1 MKMARSAVLTLAATM
16 AIGAAMPLLAD
27 QDHREGHHKEHHR
40 GQRPTLNQQLIHD
53 LMEGEMTLKGDHA
66 AVDELILKRH
76 IPISYDYIAI
86 LMRTPNAF
94 GEGVA
99 CIVCHSSSDPAK
111 SYRGLDLST
120 CNGIKVGATEAPA
133 RKLFEPGQ
141 EPKKTIL
148 GRRLRN
154 NRMPFGVNFN
164 VPTDGP
170 ASQTV
175 RDWIASGAPNDDHF
189 RTKVLPLFSNGNAF
203 APKWQACTDCHM
215 ANAEP
220 PSFHELNLKTY
231 EGIMLGADSVAK
243 GVDGATKIVIPGK
256 PEDSPLYQHLV
267 EDRMPPGISPTADR
281 DHPNTRILLRWI
293 EQGAH
298 CK

>member
-1 MKMARSAVLTLAATM
+1 MRMKKLAILIMSTLMALGTAP
-16 AIGAAMPLLAD
+16 PLLAD
-27 QDHREGHHKEHHR
+27 EDHHEGKKTRHQKKL
-40 GQRPTLNQQLIHD
+40 TLNQQLVHD
-53 LMEGEMTLKGDHA
+53 LMEGDVVIKGDHA
-66 AVDELILKRH
+66 AVDELILKRN
-76 IPISYDYIAI
+76 IPISYDYIAT

-94 GEGVA
+94 GAGVA
-99 CIVCHSSSDPAK
+99 CIVCHAGSDPAR

-120 CNGIKVGATEAPA
+120 CNGIKTGSTEAPV

-141 EPKKTIL
+141 DAKKSIL

-164 VPTDGP
+164 VPTDSP
-170 ASQTV
+170 SQQVV
-175 RDWIASGAPNDDHF
+175 RDWIAAGAQNDEHF
-189 RTKVLPLFSNGNAF
+189 KTKVLPLFSDGNAF
-203 APKWQACTDCHM
+203 TPKWQACTECHM

-243 GVDGATKIVIPGK
+243 GVDNATKIVIPGK

-267 EDRMPPGISPTADR
+267 ENRMPPGISPSADR

-293 EQGAH
+293 EQGAN
-298 CK
+298 CR

>member
-1 MKMARSAVLTLAATM
+1 MHMRHA
-16 AIGAAMPLLAD
+16 AIGCLSVLVAVAAMPLSASD
-27 QDHREGHHKEHHR
+27 KDPRGGKKSHHHEKSSLNKEWVK
-40 GQRPTLNQQLIHD
+40 D
-53 LMEGEMTLKGDHA
+53 LMDGEITLKGDSS
-66 AVDELILKRH
+66 AVDELILNRN
-76 IPISYDYIAI
+76 IPISYDYVAT

-99 CIVCHSSSDPAK
+99 CIVCHASNDPTR

-120 CNGIKVGATEAPA
+120 CNGIKTGSTEAPA

-141 EPKKTIL
+141 DPKKTVL

-154 NRMPFGVNFN
+154 NRMPFGVAFH
-164 VPTDGP
+164 VPNDGP
-170 ASQTV
+170 SHRAV
-175 RDWIASGAPNDDHF
+175 RDWIAAGAPNDAHF
-189 RTKVLPLFSNGNAF
+189 QTQVLPLFSDGNAF

-220 PSFHELNLKTY
+220 PSFHELNMKSY
-231 EGIMLGADSVAK
+231 DGIMLGADSVAK
-243 GVDGATKIVIPGK
+243 GVDKATKIVIPGK

-281 DHPNTRILLRWI
+281 DHPNTRILLRWV
-293 EQGAH
+293 EQGAN